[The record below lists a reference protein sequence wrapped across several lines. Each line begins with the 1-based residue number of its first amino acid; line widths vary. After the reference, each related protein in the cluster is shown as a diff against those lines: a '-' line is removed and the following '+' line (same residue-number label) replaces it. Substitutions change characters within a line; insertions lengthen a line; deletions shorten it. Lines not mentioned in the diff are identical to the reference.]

1 MGLDISVITKWG
13 APDGALN
20 EEFEDQNGDP
30 AWGEGGYD
38 WNIPEYL
45 TRSAGL
51 PEGPVII
58 VEQGEG
64 FSAGP
69 YSYYNRWR
77 NYLAKLAG
85 YPELTE
91 PEPSEARYFP
101 PRTGHDVG
109 AWMADD
115 GPFWELINFSDC
127 EGFLGPAVCK
137 KLIMDFDEFASQ
149 AKACSADTVDF
160 PKLYESFHQ
169 AIKEVVASN
178 GALHFS

>member
-1 MGLDISVITKWG
+1 MLSKAKDSAQAHTAITT
-13 APDGALN
+13 A
-20 EEFEDQNGDP
+20 
-30 AWGEGGYD
+30 
-38 WNIPEYL
+38 
-45 TRSAGL
+45 
-51 PEGPVII
+51 
-58 VEQGEG
+58 
-64 FSAGP
+64 
-69 YSYYNRWR
+69 
-77 NYLAKLAG
+77 
-85 YPELTE
+85 
-91 PEPSEARYFP
+91 
-101 PRTGHDVG
+101 GHDVG

-149 AKACSADTVDF
+149 AKAFSADTVDF